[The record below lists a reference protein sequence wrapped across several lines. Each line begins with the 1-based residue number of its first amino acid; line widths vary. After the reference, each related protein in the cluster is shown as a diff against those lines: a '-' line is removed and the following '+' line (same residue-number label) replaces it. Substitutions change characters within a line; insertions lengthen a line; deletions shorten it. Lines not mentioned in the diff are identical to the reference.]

1 MNPSR
6 SSTLLQLSQVSGVN
20 ELNLLALD
28 FFPDAKKSR
37 STQSEA
43 RIGKATRVGKGSFY
57 NVSDSLGP

>member
-1 MNPSR
+1 M
-6 SSTLLQLSQVSGVN
+6 LQLSQVSGVN